1 MKKTRAWIERFLYS
15 AAYPFLFSIYFVLRM
30 YEPNAHGIP
39 FKDLI
44 RPLFISV
51 LVTTAFFLLFLR
63 LVHRPQT
70 AALMTTVLVLAFYL
84 YTITWT
90 VLPLRRWMPAR
101 SFAILWPL
109 AAVLLISLLAWRM
122 RGQPSRDLIAGMN
135 MMAFILLMFPVVQL
149 SVNAITWHLIPAPKV
164 SHAIDRDAS
173 AGAPADAPDIYYII
187 LDAYPRA
194 DVLQKTYGYDNTPFL
209 QSLKDLGFYVAEC
222 SQSNYSITGLS
233 LTSSLNMDYL
243 QNLSDSFRPDTGE
256 FQTLFKYLNENAVKE
271 SVTNMGYKTVAFAS
285 GFPWVGWRD
294 ADLYIAPPDGPMT
307 EFEGLLLQSTYAH
320 ILDNTPIVDYDDRY
334 AERFRVR
341 TRLVLGSFD
350 RLASEPGPKFV
361 FIHLV
366 LPHPPY
372 AFDENGN
379 PVPASQADPV
389 KGYLDQVKFANR
401 AILPG
406 LKTLIEKSKTPPV
419 IILQGDHGPLLKDD
433 LPAEVKNLNAY
444 YLPKGS
450 EQLYPTISPVN
461 SFRIV
466 FNTYFGT
473 QLPLLEDVNYF
484 SDRYK
489 RYDFTA
495 IPNDCTP

>member
-39 FKDLI
+39 PRDLI
-44 RPLFISV
+44 RPLLVSL
-51 LVTTAFFLLFLR
+51 LVTTVFFLLFLR
-63 LVHRPQT
+63 LVRRPQT

-84 YTITWT
+84 YTLAYT
-90 VLPLRRWMPAR
+90 VLPLRRFLPSR
-101 SFAILWPL
+101 SFAILWGL
-109 AAVLLISLLAWRM
+109 TAILLIVLLGWKLRAR
-122 RGQPSRDLIAGMN
+122 PSPDVIAGFN
-135 MMAFILLMFPVVQL
+135 LMAFILLMFPIVQL
-149 SVNAITWHLIPAPKV
+149 SVNAVSWVLIPPPKV
-164 SHAIDRDAS
+164 SHAIDRDL
-173 AGAPADAPDIYYII
+173 PADAPDIYYII

-194 DVLQKTYGYDNTPFL
+194 DVLKKVYGYDNTPFL

-256 FQTLFKYLNENAVKE
+256 FQTLFKYLDQNAVRE
-271 SVTNMGYKTVAFAS
+271 SVTNMGYETVAFAS
-285 GFPWVGWRD
+285 GFPWVGWQN
-294 ADLYIAPPDGPMT
+294 ADVFIAPPDGPMT

-320 ILDNTPIVDYDDRY
+320 LLDNTPIVDYDEEF

-361 FIHLV
+361 FIHLI

-379 PVPASQADPV
+379 SVPAGQSSDPK
-389 KGYLDQVKFANR
+389 KGYLDQVKFANK
-401 AILPG
+401 AILPA

-419 IILQGDHGPLLKDD
+419 IILQGDHGPLLEDD
-433 LPAEVKNLNAY
+433 LDAEVKNLNAY

-450 EQLYPTISPVN
+450 EMLYPTISPVN

-473 QLPLLEDVNYF
+473 HLPLLEDINYF

-489 RYDFTA
+489 RYDFS
-495 IPNDCTP
+495 IVPNDCKP

>member
-1 MKKTRAWIERFLYS
+1 MKKTRALIERFLYS

-39 FKDLI
+39 PKDLI
-44 RPLFISV
+44 RPLLISV

-63 LVHRPQT
+63 LVRRPQT
-70 AALMTTVLVLAFYL
+70 AALMTCVLILAFYL
-84 YTITWT
+84 YSLAYA
-90 VLPLRRWMPAR
+90 VLPLRKYMPSR
-101 SFAILWPL
+101 TFAILWGL
-109 AAVLLISLLAWRM
+109 TAILLVVLLAWRL
-122 RGQPSRDLIAGMN
+122 RVQPNRDMIAGIN
-135 MMAFILLMFPVVQL
+135 LMAFILLMFPIVQL
-149 SVNAITWHLIPAPKV
+149 SVNAVTWILIPPPRV
-164 SHAIDRDAS
+164 SHAIDRDL
-173 AGAPADAPDIYYII
+173 PADAPDIYYII

-194 DVLQKTYGYDNTPFL
+194 DVLRKVYGYDNAPFL

-243 QNLSDSFRPDTGE
+243 QNLSDTFQPDTGE
-256 FQTLFKYLNENAVKE
+256 FQTLFKYLKENAVRE
-271 SVTNMGYKTVAFAS
+271 SVSNMGYKTVAFAS
-285 GFPWVGWRD
+285 GFPWVGWQD

-320 ILDNTPIVDYDDRY
+320 LLDNTPIVDYDDRY

-341 TRLVLGSFD
+341 TRLVLRSFD
-350 RLASEPGPKFV
+350 RLAAEPGPKFV
-361 FIHLV
+361 FIHLI

-379 PVPASQADPV
+379 PVPASRSDPV
-389 KGYLDQVKFANR
+389 NGYVDQVKFANK

-406 LKTLIEKSKTPPV
+406 LKTLIEKSRTPPV
-419 IILQGDHGPLLKDD
+419 IIVQGDHGPLLKDD

-473 QLPLLEDVNYF
+473 HLPLLEDINYF

-489 RYDFTA
+489 RYDFSV